1 MKIDCDYSWI
11 ISLDKGRIREQGTY
25 RGLLE
30 RGGDFTDLMEEH
42 ASVNRTPKASD
53 GPSDPDA
60 KEAAAGEKKKEEEEE
75 KPEEKDKGKG
85 QVRS

>member
-1 MKIDCDYSWI
+1 
-11 ISLDKGRIREQGTY
+11 
-25 RGLLE
+25 
-30 RGGDFTDLMEEH
+30 MEEH

>member
-1 MKIDCDYSWI
+1 
-11 ISLDKGRIREQGTY
+11 
-25 RGLLE
+25 
-30 RGGDFTDLMEEH
+30 MEEH

-53 GPSDPDA
+53 GPSDA
-60 KEAAAGEKKKEEEEE
+60 KEAAVGEKKKEEEEE